1 MSDKKSEE
9 IKDLPKKTP
18 LTSSELE
25 GVVGGLPK
33 EGGGASDPGVLDC
46 VLAALRAGG
55 RLVVNAVTLQTEALL
70 LARHSVMGGEL
81 IRIAIARADPVGSI
95 TSSMTIWRPAVPV
108 TQWRW
113 VKP

>member
-33 EGGGASDPGVLDC
+33 EGGGASDPHQTLTS
-46 VLAALRAGG
+46 AGD
-55 RLVVNAVTLQTEALL
+55 VVSDT
-70 LARHSVMGGEL
+70 
-81 IRIAIARADPVGSI
+81 
-95 TSSMTIWRPAVPV
+95 
-108 TQWRW
+108 
-113 VKP
+113 